1 MVKYVNLDNIQSNNY
16 CEDLN
21 NDIFDCYDVDKL
33 DTYENRTNQM
43 STSFFSKIKF

>member
-1 MVKYVNLDNIQSNNY
+1 MVTYVDLDKIQTNNFY
-16 CEDLN
+16 ED

>member
-1 MVKYVNLDNIQSNNY
+1 MVKFIYSDKIHTNNIF
-16 CEDLN
+16 EELN

-33 DTYENRTNQM
+33 DAYDNRTNQM